1 MKYRKHLIIT
11 LLLCS
16 VIIFWTGCQKD
27 DIYDNATKADVDADT
42 FFHYGERDM
51 LVADIIDFLR
61 EKNDS
66 SEFIT
71 VFSQQYGNPEWQKA
85 VISENEE
92 YILLFVPI
100 TKRALKNVETI
111 WLFKISDNYIEY
123 YPVSKSNVVQNDL
136 WTFDYFT
143 QEVYNRPFVNGVR
156 YVLGE
161 KRPSSKGWVTVTV
174 GVEGFI
180 GVEYNGNFSEFS
192 TGWHYWSFV
201 VFTQFNPDENIGGGG
216 YDYGSGEGYFNG
228 GGGGGGN
235 PPPAGSELNSNLKKL
250 FKGEN
255 NLSNEDTDKLNEAY
269 EDMRENCF
277 YETIDNY
284 LMQNGVQLNNI
295 NMNPNYGGQAGIN
308 NHGDLTFWNS
318 ANINSENL
326 SHEWIHLFQ
335 KEYHNMTLFG
345 DNVGMMEFE
354 VALIQDILIFIEVGG
369 KWKIPYAWACFS
381 MGKDEYQEAYIAWLK
396 AMTNNGTSYPST
408 IDINNF
414 LFFSNV
420 FGDVSIPYNKN
431 RGYIYGNATYGTSAI
446 QELFN
451 LANQNCNK

>member
-1 MKYRKHLIIT
+1 MKHRKHLIIT
-11 LLLCS
+11 LLVCS

-27 DIYDNATKADVDADT
+27 DIYENATKVEADT
-42 FFHYGERDM
+42 FFHYGKRDM
-51 LVADIIDFLR
+51 LVANVIGYLR

-71 VFSQQYGNPEWQKA
+71 AFKQKYGLPEWEKA
-85 VISENEE
+85 VISENRTH
-92 YILLFVPI
+92 ILLFVPI
-100 TKRALKNVETI
+100 VNHMYKDVETV
-111 WLFKISDNYIEY
+111 WLFKITDNYIEY
-123 YPVSKSNVVQNDL
+123 YPVSKRKVVQNDL
-136 WTFDYFT
+136 LVFDYFT
-143 QEVYNRPFVNGVR
+143 QEVYNRPSVNGVR

-255 NLSNEDTDKLNEAY
+255 NLSNEDTDRLNEAY

-308 NHGDLTFWNS
+308 NLGDLTFWNS
-318 ANINSENL
+318 ENINSENL

-335 KEYHNMTLFG
+335 KEYYNMTLFG
-345 DNVGMMEFE
+345 DKAGMMEFE
-354 VALIQDILIFIEVGG
+354 VALIQDILMFIEVGG
-369 KWKIPYAWACFS
+369 NTNLAPLYSWACISMKIPDYEKQYL
-381 MGKDEYQEAYIAWLK
+381 GWLK
-396 AMTNNGTSYPST
+396 NLTNNGTSYPST
-408 IDINNF
+408 IDTNNF

-420 FGDVSIPYNKN
+420 FGDVSISYNKN
-431 RGYIYGNATYGTSAI
+431 KGYIYGNAAYGTSAI
-446 QELFN
+446 QALFN
-451 LANQNCNK
+451 QANRHCNK